1 MKPTRTLPQGCVIH
15 ADGVWAQVM
24 AHCSYDATCATLFL
38 DRDGVVVEEV
48 DYLHRVEEVRLV
60 PGAARVIAEANRRR
74 VPVVLVTN
82 QAGIGRGLYGWDE
95 FIQVQEK
102 ILADL
107 AAAGARVDAVFACP
121 HHGGGRAPYDQHNH
135 PSRKPNPGMLLK
147 AAEVLPVD
155 LKRSWIVGDRAS
167 DIAAGKNAGLEG
179 GIHVL
184 SGHGKDVQERDRALA
199 LAENGFR
206 ALPAPTIAEAF
217 ALLPML
223 CRAS

>member
-1 MKPTRTLPQGCVIH
+1 LKPTRSLPQGCVIQT
-15 ADGVWAQVM
+15 DGVWAQVM
-24 AHCSYDATCATLFL
+24 AQCSYDTRCPTLFL

-48 DYLHRVEEVRLV
+48 NYLHKVEEARLV
-60 PGAARVIAEANRRR
+60 AGAARVIAEANQRRI
-74 VPVVLVTN
+74 PVVLVTN

-107 AAAGARVDAVFACP
+107 DAAGARVDAVFACP
-121 HHGGGRAPYDQHNH
+121 HHGGGKPPYDQHNH

-147 AAEVLPVD
+147 AAEVLPLD

-167 DIAAGKNAGLEG
+167 DIAAGKSAGLEG

-184 SGHGKDVQERDRALA
+184 SGHGMDAQERERALA

-223 CRAS
+223 TRP